1 MDFFFVFCHCAKL
14 FWVFIVPCVVL
25 LLRFKD
31 ALCIFFPPLLNGFL
45 FCLRCFPCYFCFSTL
60 HFFLSFFFVWLLI
73 YILLSLALIF
83 SLKVNSWSIS
93 LVAFLW
99 ILSLCLSF
107 SSTAPSWLG
116 ARLSCWWSH
125 SFQKSFNNWLCLT
138 RQVSLFQGVLGTS
151 PCHLFVCLAS
161 QILFFGFLTAFHT
174 FVSRV
179 LFKTLP
185 FVSCWSVLFY
195 VILLFAFW
203 FRTYIYF
210 YFCHLCACFWSEFLV
225 APHYS
230 INDLY
235 HLRSPWVLQGFLIWF
250 TAFFGSFPCID
261 IVCLHPFLL
270 PFPYSWLDYCYAQE
284 ILLDAFG
291 FCLA

>member
-1 MDFFFVFCHCAKL
+1 MLPCFVYFPIWIFFFVFCYCAKL
-14 FWVFIVPCVVL
+14 FWVYIVPCVVL

-174 FVSRV
+174 FISRV

-195 VILLFAFW
+195 VILLFALNLVSNLYLFLFLSSLCVLLVWISGGSSLLYQWFVPFALTLSAARFSHLVYCLFW
-203 FRTYIYF
+203 
-210 YFCHLCACFWSEFLV
+210 
-225 APHYS
+225 
-230 INDLY
+230 
-235 HLRSPWVLQGFLIWF
+235 
-250 TAFFGSFPCID
+250 
-261 IVCLHPFLL
+261 
-270 PFPYSWLDYCYAQE
+270 
-284 ILLDAFG
+284 
-291 FCLA
+291 